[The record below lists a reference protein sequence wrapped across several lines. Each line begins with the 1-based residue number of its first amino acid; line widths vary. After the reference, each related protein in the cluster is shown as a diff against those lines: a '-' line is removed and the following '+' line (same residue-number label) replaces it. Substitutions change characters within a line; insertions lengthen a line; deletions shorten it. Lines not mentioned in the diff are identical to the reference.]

1 MPLAKY
7 GPPGGL
13 EDLDAA
19 GLDQWSSWLSGAI
32 DESIAG
38 RTDHPNDSPRGQF
51 FNLTKT
57 ALGPDAKTADVTWIA
72 FPRQVLLQ
80 SVSDHQRWS
89 RADASRDV
97 QDEYCE
103 WSVTRRPADG
113 KITRVTFTCEGPEYW
128 EILAASAPD
137 KAVALYQQ
145 HVNPAVQHDDLF
157 DSQGNYI
164 SRNRWNTDAVH
175 GAMHLVQGSNTLGA
189 EVELA
194 AAATIVRVINGREL
208 TGEQELINCSQY
220 GVATRNSDPH
230 IGGAVNG
237 IAQQKADISLADP
250 VGLYFNGLATP
261 GWETPDGSDAQTY
274 WTITRGAP
282 DHPVRAVYEVPP
294 TKSFTV
300 SDITINGAPIT
311 FGAQIV
317 DFISMKLT
325 AVAWGTGQSQVQPM
339 TACVSQAAPAATA
352 VHLLRAAGASTLSR
366 IR

>member
-1 MPLAKY
+1 MPLAKFS
-7 GPPGGL
+7 PPGGL
-13 EDLDAA
+13 GDLDTA
-19 GLDQWSSWLSGAI
+19 GLDQWSTWLSGTT

-38 RTDHPNDSPRGQF
+38 RTDHPNDSPRRQF
-51 FNLTKT
+51 FNLTNT
-57 ALGPDAKTADVTWIA
+57 DPASDAKTQDVTWIA

-137 KAVALYQQ
+137 KVVALYQQ

-157 DSQGNYI
+157 DSQGRYI
-164 SRNRWNTDAVH
+164 RRNRWNTDAVN
-175 GAMHLVQGSNTLGA
+175 GAMHLVQDSNTLGA

-208 TGEQELINCSQY
+208 TGEQELIDCSQY

-230 IGGAVNG
+230 IGGVVNG
-237 IAQQKADISLADP
+237 IAQQKTDIALADP

-261 GWETPDGSDAQTY
+261 GWEAPDGSDAQTY
-274 WTITRGAP
+274 WTITRGSQ
-282 DHPVRAVYEVPP
+282 DHPVRAVYEIPSS
-294 TKSFTV
+294 KSFTV
-300 SDITINGAPIT
+300 SDITINGVPIA

-325 AVAWGTGQSQVQPM
+325 AVAWGFGQSKVPPM
-339 TACVSQAAPAATA
+339 TACVSQAVPVTAA
-352 VHLLRAAGASTLSR
+352 VQLVRAGASALSR
-366 IR
+366 FR